1 MIICTTTSCA
11 VIQLLLHKL
20 RKNTHEHERRTQA
33 GIDKSEREQ
42 NNWIKGE
49 EGDMRLERSLE
60 RSSR

>member
-20 RKNTHEHERRTQA
+20 RKNTHERRTQE

-49 EGDMRLERSLE
+49 EGDLRLERSLE